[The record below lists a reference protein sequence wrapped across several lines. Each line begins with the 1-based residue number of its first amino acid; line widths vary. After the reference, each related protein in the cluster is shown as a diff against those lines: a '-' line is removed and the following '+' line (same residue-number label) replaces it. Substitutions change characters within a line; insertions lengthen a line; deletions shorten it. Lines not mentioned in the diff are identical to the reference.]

1 MLSDIIASLVDRYGK
16 MEIIDPDRSEDDAR
30 ALVKEQLMDAGYSA
44 EECADQLGLAP
55 SALRAAVQ
63 RSTEN
68 N

>member
-1 MLSDIIASLVDRYGK
+1 MVIVDPARN
-16 MEIIDPDRSEDDAR
+16 EDDAR
-30 ALVKEQLMDAGYSA
+30 ASVKQQLMDAGESA
-44 EECADQLGLAP
+44 EECARQLGLAP